1 MGHKAQFKWVFHNS
15 PHLLLKIFNEKYFA
29 RAFMLHEM
37 KSSSRGNRNKTGK
50 LLYAQMAIYQIYY
63 LAVFMFIFSCK
74 KGKAE
79 MKNILQCLSF
89 AFSCKW
95 ECWLKA
101 TEKIQRTERDECRM
115 RGGIASDVMV
125 RYWMLCNFPFC
136 KRQRQPRAKPSAP
149 QAPAPH
155 PTPCHGKIKVQVNCL
170 RLQLSNEMIF

>member
-15 PHLLLKIFNEKYFA
+15 HHLLLKIFNEKYFA

-37 KSSSRGNRNKTGK
+37 KSSRRGNRNKAEK

-79 MKNILQCLSF
+79 MINIVQSLSF

-101 TEKIQRTERDECRM
+101 IEKLQRMEKMNAECG
-115 RGGIASDVMV
+115 GGIANDVMG
-125 RYWMLCNFPFC
+125 R
-136 KRQRQPRAKPSAP
+136 
-149 QAPAPH
+149 
-155 PTPCHGKIKVQVNCL
+155 
-170 RLQLSNEMIF
+170 